1 MLDEAKREALV
12 AATVAFLAQ
21 VRAAYLATPGAS
33 PLKHWDVLQERVRMA
48 GRTSGTAREWAT
60 TLARALR
67 LPAPSNLFSQAL
79 SALEDAV
86 AGAGGD
92 APWLEMLD
100 REYTYVLAEL
110 RLWCDQKREAR
121 EAAQGGTP

>member
-21 VRAAYLATPGAS
+21 VRATYLRTPGAS

-48 GRTSGTAREWAT
+48 GRTSSNVREWST
-60 TLARALR
+60 TLARVLR
-67 LPAPSNLFSQAL
+67 LPAPGSSLSVSL

-86 AGAGGD
+86 RAAGGD

-100 REYTYVLAEL
+100 REYAYVLAEL
-110 RLWCDQKREAR
+110 RLWCDQKRDAR
-121 EAAQGGTP
+121 EAAQGGTT